1 MDSWGERCTNWAYQY
16 LFDLVDRECLG
27 LGAWPS
33 KLLQLSV
40 ESWGSDSSRC
50 TTSYQMRLRFEVTS
64 GGSQLKMSSLT
75 IPDPS
80 RPASFAADSLC
91 TIAAIVIAS
100 ESHERAP
107 RGLQSSVR
115 CCTVFCGQKTAIYTS
130 PVPDSK
136 KTMLLS
142 GVSARRWR
150 HGVSAGWSN
159 SKFLQTV
166 PVHQSPLMGPRDQKL
181 RDGSWGQWTTEG
193 LSETFDYQGSLSS
206 YRRTS

>member
-100 ESHERAP
+100 ESHERHPVGCRVRFVAA
-107 RGLQSSVR
+107 QCSVAR
-115 CCTVFCGQKTAIYTS
+115 NSNLHF
-130 PVPDSK
+130 P
-136 KTMLLS
+136 
-142 GVSARRWR
+142 SARQQKDDASERRLCPEMETWR
-150 HGVSAGWSN
+150 VCGLVQFEIPSDCTCPSEPTHGATRPEASRR
-159 SKFLQTV
+159 FL
-166 PVHQSPLMGPRDQKL
+166 GPMDH
-181 RDGSWGQWTTEG
+181 
-193 LSETFDYQGSLSS
+193 
-206 YRRTS
+206 